1 MKKIKPKYLDKK
13 EKDPHFVEN
22 TFGSSGK
29 MFARLIV
36 ISLIFGLGIPLLVY
50 ALVFRGGF
58 STDNADWGNF
68 GLYLAGISGPF
79 FSFASFVG
87 LILTLNNSIK
97 EKEGD
102 DAQVLFF
109 RYIDAVL
116 KQNVQ
121 NERDTAALK
130 KIYDQVCSVVKSG
143 DMSDNSMPNIKDINE
158 RQNRCVKF
166 FLLIYAIIS
175 YIRST
180 PKLDNM
186 TYISILFSYLTYDEK
201 YVFCIDMKKGR
212 IGQNIPPRLQQNIV
226 ETFTTWTDFC
236 TRYDVLKRHI

>member
-102 DAQVLFF
+102 DAQVLLD
-109 RYIDAVL
+109 R
-116 KQNVQ
+116 K
-121 NERDTAALK
+121 
-130 KIYDQVCSVVKSG
+130 SVV
-143 DMSDNSMPNIKDINE
+143 
-158 RQNRCVKF
+158 
-166 FLLIYAIIS
+166 
-175 YIRST
+175 
-180 PKLDNM
+180 
-186 TYISILFSYLTYDEK
+186 
-201 YVFCIDMKKGR
+201 
-212 IGQNIPPRLQQNIV
+212 
-226 ETFTTWTDFC
+226 
-236 TRYDVLKRHI
+236 

>member
-1 MKKIKPKYLDKK
+1 MQKQQKPVNLNKSTSSII
-13 EKDPHFVEN
+13 ET

-29 MFARLIV
+29 MFVILII

-58 STDNADWGNF
+58 SHDNVDWGNF

-87 LILTLNNSIK
+87 LMLTLNNSIK

-116 KQNVQ
+116 KQNTQ
-121 NERDTAALK
+121 NERDAAALK
-130 KIYDQVCSVVKSG
+130 KIYENLYSVVRTGEISG
-143 DMSDNSMPNIKDINE
+143 TSLPDLKEIKDK
-158 RQNRCVKF
+158 QNRCVKF
-166 FLLIYAIIS
+166 FLLVYAIIA

-201 YVFCIDMKKGR
+201 YTFCIDMKQGR
-212 IGQNIPPRLQQNIV
+212 IGQNIPPHIQQNIV
-226 ETFTTWTDFC
+226 TTFMSWNDFSA
-236 TRYDVLKRHI
+236 RYDAIKRHI